1 MGVLSLVKSL
11 TEKFAE
17 ETFKEVLRQKFKNF
31 EEEEIRLIP
40 EWEQE
45 LFKEL
50 KKLGKAKLEDKTVG
64 IYTIKTEE
72 ITERTSKKK
81 QFEFAKKVLLNFY
94 DDAGLFVFYDNAGR
108 FRLSLIFKQYTE
120 EGIKFSPWKRFTFF
134 VSPEKLNRTFIKRL
148 LEIEWKTF
156 RDLVETFAVEPL
168 SQEFYKEIKAW
179 FYWARDK
186 VKFPTQDNEIHLVR
200 LLSRLI
206 FVWFL
211 KEKGF
216 IPKEIFEPE
225 KLKSIVKDFGKST
238 NYYNAILQNLFFAT
252 LNQEIEKRKFAQ
264 EGSFLENRKHYGVKN
279 LYRYKELLLVSE
291 EKFLELFSKVPFVN
305 GGLFECL
312 DNVEGNL
319 YVDGFSRDPRKRA
332 IIPDKVFFN
341 EGEPR
346 GLINILRSYDW
357 TADESTPLDVE
368 VALDPEL
375 LGKVFENLLAEI
387 DPETEEDER
396 KRTGS
401 YYTPKEVVNYMVE
414 ESLLYYLKE
423 KTEIE
428 EEKLKRLIYEEN
440 SEGISEKEKEKI
452 INALAQIKVI
462 DPACGSGAFLVGML
476 QKLTRLIDALD
487 PENELWKEVQK
498 EILREKF
505 EKAYESEDYKERLKE
520 LEEDFDLTKNYPDYA
535 RKLYILQNSLYG
547 VDIQPIAIELTKLRF
562 FITLLIDQKTDENSP
577 NFGIKPLPNLDLNFI
592 CADFLVKLEA
602 QRSLNNDKIVKLEEE
617 IRDLSRR
624 YFRAST
630 WTQKKSIREK
640 LKAKRKE
647 LSEELKKLGF
657 SKDDAQKIADFDP
670 INPLKVN
677 YWFDPEWMFELKG
690 FDIVISNPP
699 YIRQERLK
707 RIKRNGKTYK
717 SIIQAQGYKTFVGTA
732 DIYVAFYERGLEICN
747 KGGILTFISS
757 NKFMRASYGEK
768 LRNFLLRRNKIL
780 EIIDFG
786 GFKVF
791 GATVDVAIV
800 VVKKEDT
807 KGKDY
812 EFYGLLVPSDLPRSE
827 LLEFLRKKKF
837 KINSAYFKDSVWI
850 TESEEVLKLRE
861 KIKNLGKPL
870 KDWKGIRIYFGI
882 KTGYNEAF
890 IVDTKTK
897 EEILKNCKTEE
908 ERKRTEKLF
917 KKVLRGRDIERYC
930 YNWAGLWLIYI
941 PWHFPI
947 HDKNIKGASKKA
959 EEEFK
964 RLYPSLYNYLLKFKN
979 KLMSRNKQETGI
991 RYEWYAL
998 QRFASDYY
1006 QEFEKPKIVWKRI
1019 GSIIRFAYDEDGVYV
1034 IDSCVIMTHKNNDK
1048 DTLKYILAILNSP
1061 IAKWF
1066 FEEEASKTGTGDL
1079 KIDNQSMEKLL
1090 IPPNTDPQIKNRII
1104 EKVDEILKI
1113 VSEKGCNS
1121 EEAKKEVEK
1130 ISREIDELVYKLY
1143 NLTPEETKII
1153 EQKLN

>member
-1 MGVLSLVKSL
+1 M
-11 TEKFAE
+11 
-17 ETFKEVLRQKFKNF
+17 
-31 EEEEIRLIP
+31 
-40 EWEQE
+40 
-45 LFKEL
+45 
-50 KKLGKAKLEDKTVG
+50 
-64 IYTIKTEE
+64 
-72 ITERTSKKK
+72 
-81 QFEFAKKVLLNFY
+81 
-94 DDAGLFVFYDNAGR
+94 
-108 FRLSLIFKQYTE
+108 
-120 EGIKFSPWKRFTFF
+120 
-134 VSPEKLNRTFIKRL
+134 
-148 LEIEWKTF
+148 
-156 RDLVETFAVEPL
+156 
-168 SQEFYKEIKAW
+168 
-179 FYWARDK
+179 
-186 VKFPTQDNEIHLVR
+186 
-200 LLSRLI
+200 
-206 FVWFL
+206 
-211 KEKGF
+211 
-216 IPKEIFEPE
+216 
-225 KLKSIVKDFGKST
+225 
-238 NYYNAILQNLFFAT
+238 
-252 LNQEIEKRKFAQ
+252 
-264 EGSFLENRKHYGVKN
+264 
-279 LYRYKELLLVSE
+279 
-291 EKFLELFSKVPFVN
+291 
-305 GGLFECL
+305 
-312 DNVEGNL
+312 
-319 YVDGFSRDPRKRA
+319 
-332 IIPDKVFFN
+332 
-341 EGEPR
+341 
-346 GLINILRSYDW
+346 
-357 TADESTPLDVE
+357 
-368 VALDPEL
+368 
-375 LGKVFENLLAEI
+375 
-387 DPETEEDER
+387 
-396 KRTGS
+396 
-401 YYTPKEVVNYMVE
+401 
-414 ESLLYYLKE
+414 
-423 KTEIE
+423 
-428 EEKLKRLIYEEN
+428 
-440 SEGISEKEKEKI
+440 
-452 INALAQIKVI
+452 
-462 DPACGSGAFLVGML
+462 
-476 QKLTRLIDALD
+476 
-487 PENELWKEVQK
+487 
-498 EILREKF
+498 
-505 EKAYESEDYKERLKE
+505 
-520 LEEDFDLTKNYPDYA
+520 
-535 RKLYILQNSLYG
+535 
-547 VDIQPIAIELTKLRF
+547 RF

-602 QRSLNNDKIVKLEEE
+602 QRSLNNKEILKLEEE

-800 VVKKEDT
+800 IVKKEDP

-908 ERKRTEKLF
+908 ERKRTGKLF

-930 YNWAGLWLIYI
+930 YNWAGLWLILI
-941 PWHFPI
+941 PAGWTNKSR
-947 HDKNIKGASKKA
+947 DKKDPEKF
-959 EEEFK
+959 FK
-964 RLYPSLYNYLLKFKN
+964 ENFPSLYSFFK
-979 KLMSRNKQETGI
+979 KIGDTKKGKGKGL
-991 RYEWYAL
+991 YERDDQGDYWWEL
-998 QRFASDYY
+998 RPCDYY
-1006 QEFEKPKIVWKRI
+1006 QEFEKPKIVWQEMTEKPA
-1019 GSIIRFAYDEDGVYV
+1019 FALDLEGFYSLDTVFILTY
-1034 IDSCVIMTHKNNDK
+1034 K
-1048 DTLKYILAILNSP
+1048 DISFLKYILAIANSKLIEFFVKT
-1061 IAKWF
+1061 IAYALSD
-1066 FEEEASKTGTGDL
+1066 EAFRWKKQYVEQL
-1079 KIDNQSMEKLL
+1079 P
-1090 IPPNTDPQIKNRII
+1090 IPPNPDPQKKNRII
-1104 EKVDEILKI
+1104 ERVDKILKI

-1121 EEAKKEVEK
+1121 EETKKEVEK
-1130 ISREIDELVYKLY
+1130 ISREIDKLVYKLY